1 MAVCLLKVNIQET
14 GLMERN
20 QIRSRKFRGLMG
32 FFRVCINYDDV
43 FVLTF
48 SYVCIHNVS
57 WSSSFLVA
65 LLSSAYSHWS
75 SSYLPL
81 KLSCFW
87 FCFYWPH
94 GLEEK
99 GDIVKQQTG
108 RLWTEWVFLGGD
120 FFSFDPQALY
130 PYSPGHKGAWP
141 LKLCPVVFTQTSSE
155 SQRPRRGVVE

>member
-57 WSSSFLVA
+57 
-65 LLSSAYSHWS
+65 
-75 SSYLPL
+75 
-81 KLSCFW
+81 
-87 FCFYWPH
+87 
-94 GLEEK
+94 
-99 GDIVKQQTG
+99 
-108 RLWTEWVFLGGD
+108 
-120 FFSFDPQALY
+120 
-130 PYSPGHKGAWP
+130 
-141 LKLCPVVFTQTSSE
+141 
-155 SQRPRRGVVE
+155 